1 MKFLIALVVVFSSLS
16 LNAKTLDVC
25 KKEISFEQTAESSH
39 IDKKKSRR
47 HKKMNRK
54 RKKACHNWAKRSYAG

>member
-1 MKFLIALVVVFSSLS
+1 MKYLIALVVVLSSLS

-25 KKEISFEQTAESSH
+25 KKDVSFEQTAESSQ

-54 RKKACHNWAKRSYAG
+54 RKKACHNWSKRSYAG